1 MIEIYRSQVCI
12 KSAEAQSDI
21 SSIKICEGHNGGEQI
36 EVHNEADISSDGGQ
50 PENENQRAIL
60 YDGQQQSQSVEEA
73 IEDDHQLDHCNGQKY
88 VQELWEKV
96 KANWDIE
103 LDEENMPDTTRNEL
117 RRESFL
123 CKIKTWASN
132 HSITHM
138 AIGDLMKVL
147 NEENPDINLPI
158 DGRTV
163 METPR
168 QIKITEDATLGG
180 KYWHY
185 GLQAALV
192 NALTSETIESNTTI
206 HLTINID
213 GLPLYNSSHIEFWP
227 ILVKIFEYDHIPPLI
242 IGIYC
247 GRGKYTT

>member
-1 MIEIYRSQVCI
+1 MEKHKKNAKRNVKKDMIEIYNSQVLI
-12 KSAEAQSDI
+12 KSSKAQSDI
-21 SSIKICEGHNGGEQI
+21 SSIKICEGDNGGELVD
-36 EVHNEADISSDGGQ
+36 VHNEADISLDDSQ

-60 YDGQQQSQSVEEA
+60 YNGEQQPQSVEEP
-73 IEDDHQLDHCNGQKY
+73 IEDEHQLDHCNGRTY

-117 RRESFL
+117 RRESL
-123 CKIKTWASN
+123 LSKIKTWASN

-168 QIKITEDATLGG
+168 QLKITDDATLGG

-185 GLQAALV
+185 GLQTALV
-192 NALTSETIESNTTI
+192 NALTSEAIESNTT
-206 HLTINID
+206 
-213 GLPLYNSSHIEFWP
+213 
-227 ILVKIFEYDHIPPLI
+227 
-242 IGIYC
+242 
-247 GRGKYTT
+247 TT